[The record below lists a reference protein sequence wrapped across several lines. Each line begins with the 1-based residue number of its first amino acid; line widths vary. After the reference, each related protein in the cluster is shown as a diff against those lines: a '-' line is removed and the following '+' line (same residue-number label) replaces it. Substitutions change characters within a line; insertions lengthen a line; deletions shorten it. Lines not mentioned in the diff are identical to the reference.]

1 MKQFKEGDIISFPS
15 AEEMGATYVRTVV
28 EDYPD
33 RKITKDVCKINCLVN
48 GQVETLEIAGNL
60 KVQFK

>member
-1 MKQFKEGDIISFPS
+1 MTFKEGDVISFPS
-15 AEEMGATYVRTVV
+15 AEEMGGATYVRTVI

-33 RKITKDVCKINCLVN
+33 RKITKDVYKINCCVN
-48 GQVETLEIAGNL
+48 GQVETLKIVGNL

>member
-1 MKQFKEGDIISFPS
+1 MTFKEGDVISFPS
-15 AEEMGATYVRTVV
+15 VEEMGATYVRTVV

-33 RKITKDVCKINCLVN
+33 RKITKDVYKINCLVN
-48 GQVETLEIAGNL
+48 GQVETLEIVGNL

>member
-1 MKQFKEGDIISFPS
+1 MNQFKEGDTISFPS
-15 AEEMGATYVRTVV
+15 AEEMGATYVRTAV

-33 RKITKDVCKINCLVN
+33 RKITKDVYKINCCVN
-48 GQVETLEIAGNL
+48 GQVEALEIVGNL

>member
-1 MKQFKEGDIISFPS
+1 MTFKEGDIISFPS

-33 RKITKDVCKINCLVN
+33 RKITKDVYKINCLVN